1 MMSSK
6 SAEKDRQS
14 ALPSILDAY
23 VSPRS
28 IVENGEKKQP
38 LKVRKC
44 LRGEDEE
51 RLTES
56 PEHSP
61 DSEASRRAQA
71 AMEQRHLQAYRN
83 INRLR
88 DVLHRR
94 YSDLLREKIQKQRL
108 DIKQRCFTTPK
119 YLKHLGIQKE
129 KNIRRQKLPFCTLTH
144 DETHLKSLHK
154 TNYYLIID
162 LQNQMMRNGWL
173 KTHCDQEEFWALA
186 RQNQRGS
193 ELEKRLQDVREKM
206 ISSRS
211 APDLKSLE
219 RIKQETSDPEQM
231 KLIASI
237 TGLREQAA
245 LSERDANGWGPA
257 HHLRGRLQQEMDAIG
272 QMFPKVPKFVTLQP
286 AFLDLLKS
294 FPELRISDTSQKT
307 TCTDASLRKLHH
319 MHSLT
324 LTNMAASQRLLLNR
338 GTHCPLWDDEG
349 RDWNLHEYLF
359 PTEVLRV
366 NHGKIRKPP
375 CPRRSP
381 QAPSGQPETTSTL
394 EPDTDAVPDTEHPK
408 GILLTETQSEHREAN
423 STKSPD
429 PLSLEQACQKHPSAV
444 TNRRKSRQICH
455 HFFPVKKIFQPWFR
469 SKNEKKDLK
478 NGLTFHLFLFI

>member
-1 MMSSK
+1 MMSSG
-6 SAEKDRQS
+6 SAEKHRQS

-28 IVENGEKKQP
+28 IVENGVKKQQ

-44 LRGEDEE
+44 LHGEDEE

-56 PEHSP
+56 PEHGL
-61 DSEASRRAQA
+61 EGKASRRQKA

-83 INRLR
+83 IHRLR

-94 YSDLLREKIQKQRL
+94 YSDLLWEKIQKQRL
-108 DIKQRCFTTPK
+108 DIKQRCFTSPK
-119 YLKHLGIQKE
+119 SLKHLGIQKE
-129 KNIRRQKLPFCTLTH
+129 KNIIRQKLPYCTLTH

-154 TNYYLIID
+154 TSYYLIID

-186 RQNQRGS
+186 GQIQKRSQ
-193 ELEKRLQDVREKM
+193 LEKRLQDVREKM

-219 RIKQETSDPEQM
+219 QIKQETSEQM
-231 KLIASI
+231 KPIASI
-237 TGLREQAA
+237 IGLREQAA
-245 LSERDANGWGPA
+245 LSERDADGWGLG
-257 HHLRGRLQQEMDAIG
+257 HHLRDRLQHERDAIER
-272 QMFPKVPKFVTLQP
+272 MFPKLQVPKFVTLQP

-307 TCTDASLRKLHH
+307 TCTDASLRKLHQ
-319 MHSLT
+319 MYSLT
-324 LTNMAASQRLLLNR
+324 LTNMAASQRLLNR

-359 PTEVLRV
+359 PTEVLSM
-366 NHGKIRKPP
+366 NHGKIRKSPFP
-375 CPRRSP
+375 HRSP
-381 QAPSGQPETTSTL
+381 QAPSGQTETTSTL
-394 EPDTDAVPDTEHPK
+394 ELDTEAMSDTERPK
-408 GILLTETQSEHREAN
+408 SILLTETIPEHKEAN

-429 PLSLEQACQKHPSAV
+429 PLSLEQVCEKHPSAV
-444 TNRRKSRQICH
+444 KTGPSKSWTNYI
-455 HFFPVKKIFQPWFR
+455 
-469 SKNEKKDLK
+469 
-478 NGLTFHLFLFI
+478 